1 MKSFKQILSEAYQ
14 QRARR
19 MAIALPKAERD
30 VEQKFGTTSFTD
42 LNDMDLIHYKENDN
56 PHEFDTPEWHAYEAN
71 FDDEYSD
78 ETPKEIRKMDSVLQ
92 ANIRAHS
99 GLNQRRIRIADKLKE
114 SNPELYRSYIP
125 AAKERALEK
134 HGSYLEDIEGMIAGA
149 RSRLQKLVDLNAP
162 QTIIDSAK
170 TSVEKHQAR
179 YDEAGERLQK
189 DIHRHVGLLH
199 SGTLESINRPQ

>member
-1 MKSFKQILSEAYQ
+1 MKSFKQLLSEAYQ

-114 SNPELYRSYIP
+114 SNPDLYRSYIP

-170 TSVEKHQAR
+170 TSIEKHQAR
-179 YDEAGERLQK
+179 YDEAGERLQR